1 MLNKNKNGFLST
13 WRKKK
18 QYSPIVF
25 VNNPVK
31 DTEHDVIGFD
41 AQVKTLQN
49 AIDNGATM
57 IGVIADY
64 GTGKSSM
71 TELLC
76 NRFRRRLHP
85 RPIKVNMWDSLTQ
98 ESITGDTIGV
108 SNLTRSFL
116 FQLANGK
123 NAVFSS
129 YINKLLS
136 KNYGNISFA
145 SSNPWRFCLFAI
157 ISGLLFGLHMMSTVS
172 GTGVMQYLPEY
183 MQKIIPFIKALS
195 PWFLVAAIA
204 SLLLG
209 LMNLSIVFS
218 HWKMPTRREIEV
230 NDVFDTY
237 RVIARKITP
246 ACKRKKR
253 LVFIDDLDRVN
264 DKSIIIAFLKELY
277 RFQDSITKNKKQ
289 IVFIVSVKPESELKD
304 NFEEPKP
311 LTNNQTDS
319 GDNGEKTNQQVSENQ
334 NIKETSLIYP
344 KVFDTTL
351 FLKPIHFDDYDS
363 ILLRLIKSAPKKKKA
378 LEQLIGKDI
387 EKSLP
392 YSFRWIK
399 NGTNLTLRDLKD
411 RLNHAV
417 AIMVSL
423 KNKSYENNSAA
434 NFEACTAVAYLES
447 QYPNEYY
454 RLIKNEESFAKFIQ
468 ASYTIVND
476 ATIEEDTSELV
487 EKFSSCFGN
496 GEYTEEF
503 IKSLCGMVMEKIFK
517 DDFRMYFYTYPK
529 DSHIKTTEER
539 EICNCLLFPKQYS
552 IPADLDEYVKLA
564 YVTGE
569 NETIAK
575 TLIPLDVF
583 PPIVIEN
590 GTLLNQAVEIS
601 IDKAFAAFA
610 KRVIDVKTPQ
620 KDLSEYWAK
629 IASIRGKN
637 YKDFINRCI
646 KKIAEIDDPETI
658 IQKRLDIIKGFG
670 NSILLFK
677 DLFDG
682 IEGMPQITKAE
693 IDAIGDPDIYIPLI
707 SLDAIEEDQHKY
719 LSTAINFSQT
729 VFHEGVWDKAVCAMK
744 ALIKIIAATEI
755 GHDILRFLKINR
767 YLDEEMFSVVC
778 SANISHKE
786 IAEYIN
792 MFDPDELSQGYL
804 KLLDRLGFNS
814 FIDENIV
821 IYMLEHAMFFTPIL
835 YYINNNNLH
844 QMDKFLGYGIK
855 AIEACKKINETNP
868 EIVVIFRKHCL
879 MVKAMRLYD
888 LFYDEFPLITVDEY
902 KMFQHTSNAI
912 YHINTEV
919 IDEKNI
925 SALLDIIYSRK
936 YSPEDLV
943 YLFEYLFKADV
954 NINCIDDTSTI
965 KSIIDSFEFD
975 RFSTNRLTNEQRS
988 RIYATFS
995 DQYNI
1000 SDSEDAISFTK
1011 CFGCFIPEV
1020 EEIISS
1026 DKSACKEYCELIA
1039 EMNELSEIALV
1050 WLESNYFTVAAS
1062 EKICKILFEKEWY
1075 ADYIV
1080 ATMLREKHMIM
1091 DDRIDFVSYFDAYAN
1106 VAEAFEIMSGHWDFL
1121 EKLQQQ
1127 ADFSKLSEE
1136 QIIPMFN
1143 VPQYTRFLTHIL
1155 SDNTTPELKKQ
1166 YIRDFY
1172 KFKEEKDSIAF
1183 QQLICKPE
1191 NIKLVDSLE
1200 LKESISRRLWESK
1213 PSHKGQFTKA
1223 WNKEWSRKLSQPHP
1237 V

>member
-1 MLNKNKNGFLST
+1 MLTENKTPSATK
-13 WRKKK
+13 KKK

-41 AQVKTLQN
+41 AQVKTLHD

-98 ESITGDTIGV
+98 ENITGDISGV

-123 NAVFSS
+123 NAAFSS

-145 SSNPWRFCLFAI
+145 SSNPWRFGMFAI

-172 GTGVMQYLPEY
+172 GTGVIQYLPEH
-183 MQKIIPFIKALS
+183 MNKTISFIKALS

-209 LMNLSIVFS
+209 LKNLSIVFS
-218 HWKMPTRREIEV
+218 HWKMPTRREVEV

-237 RVIARKITP
+237 RVIAKKITP
-246 ACKRKKR
+246 WCKRKKR

-264 DKSIIIAFLKELY
+264 DKRIIIAFLKELY
-277 RFQDSITKNKKQ
+277 RFQDSITKNRKQ

-304 NFEEPKP
+304 NSEHPNPPTSNKKASEGDVKK
-311 LTNNQTDS
+311 TD
-319 GDNGEKTNQQVSENQ
+319 QVASENQ
-334 NIKETSLIYP
+334 NHKETSLIYP

-378 LEQLIGKDI
+378 LERLIEKDI
-387 EKSLP
+387 KKALP

-423 KNKSYENNSAA
+423 KNKSYENTSAA
-434 NFEACTAVAYLES
+434 NFEACAAVAYLES
-447 QYPNEYY
+447 QYPTEYY

-476 ATIEEDTSELV
+476 ATIEEDTSELRK
-487 EKFSSCFGN
+487 KFASCFDKE
-496 GEYTEEF
+496 EYTEEF
-503 IKSLCGMVMEKIFK
+503 IKALCGMVMEKIFK

-552 IPADLDEYVKLA
+552 IPTDLDEYVRMA
-564 YVTGE
+564 YITGE

-575 TLIPLDVF
+575 TLMPLEVF

-590 GTLLNQAVEIS
+590 GTLLNQAVEVS
-601 IDKAFAAFA
+601 IDKAFTAFS
-610 KRVIDVKTPQ
+610 KRVIDVKNPQ
-620 KDLSEYWAK
+620 KDLSGYWTK
-629 IASIRGKN
+629 IAGIRGEN
-637 YKDFINRCI
+637 YQDFINRCI
-646 KKIAEIDDPETI
+646 NKVAAIEDPESI
-658 IQKRLDIIKGFG
+658 VQKRLDIIKGFG
-670 NSILLFK
+670 KNVLLFK

-693 IDAIGDPDIYIPLI
+693 IDSIGDPDIYIPLI
-707 SLDAIEEDQHKY
+707 SLVAIEEDQHKY
-719 LSTAINFSQT
+719 LCTAINFSQT
-729 VFHEGVWDKAVCAMK
+729 VFHEGVWDKAVNVMK
-744 ALIKIIAATEI
+744 ALMKIITAKEI
-755 GHDILRFLKINR
+755 GHDILRFLKNNR

-778 SANISHKE
+778 SANISHEE

-792 MFDPDELSQGYL
+792 KFEPAELSLGYL
-804 KLLDRLGFNS
+804 KLLDQLGFSAFLN
-814 FIDENIV
+814 ENIV
-821 IYMLEHAMFFTPIL
+821 IYMMKHAMFFTPIL
-835 YYINNNNLH
+835 FYANNNNLH
-844 QMDKFLGYGIK
+844 QMDEFLQYGIK
-855 AIEACKKINETNP
+855 AEEACKKINETNP
-868 EIVVIFRKHCL
+868 EIVVAFRKHCL
-879 MVKAMRLYD
+879 KVKAMRLFG
-888 LFYDEFPLITVDEY
+888 LFYEEYPLITIEEY
-902 KMFQHTSNAI
+902 KMFHHASNAI
-912 YHINTEV
+912 YHINTKA
-919 IDEKNI
+919 IDEDNV
-925 SALLDIIYSRK
+925 SALLEVIYSRQ
-936 YSPEDLV
+936 YSAEDVV
-943 YLFEYLFKADV
+943 YLFDYLFKVEV
-954 NINCIDDTSTI
+954 NPNCISDESTV
-965 KSIIDSFEFD
+965 KSIIDDIEFAH
-975 RFSTNRLTNEQRS
+975 FHTEQLTYEQRS
-988 RIYATFS
+988 HLYASFS
-995 DQYNI
+995 DKYNI
-1000 SDSEDAISFTK
+1000 SDSESAISFTRH
-1011 CFGCFIPEV
+1011 FGCFIPEV
-1020 EEIISS
+1020 EKIISA
-1026 DKSACKEYCELIA
+1026 DKATNTKYRALIVELD
-1039 EMNELSEIALV
+1039 ELSDVALLWV
-1050 WLESNYFTVAAS
+1050 KSYYFTAPAS
-1062 EKICKILFEKEWY
+1062 EKLCNILFENGMC

-1080 ATMLREKHMIM
+1080 ATMLREKRMII
-1091 DDRIDFVSYFDAYAN
+1091 DHRIDFSIYIEVYVNVSAVFD
-1106 VAEAFEIMSGHWDFL
+1106 IMSDHWDFL
-1121 EKLQQQ
+1121 ERLQSE
-1127 ADFSKLSEE
+1127 ADLNELSES
-1136 QIIPMFN
+1136 QLIPVFK
-1143 VPQYTRFLTHIL
+1143 VPQTQRFFEYML
-1155 SDNTTPELKKQ
+1155 SDKTTLELKKK
-1166 YIRDFY
+1166 YLKEFY

-1183 QQLICKPE
+1183 QRLICTPT
-1191 NIKLVDSLE
+1191 NIKLVDSID
-1200 LKESISRRLWESK
+1200 LKESISQRLWETNRN
-1213 PSHKGQFTKA
+1213 HKGQFTKA
-1223 WNKEWSRKLSQPHP
+1223 WNKEWSKKLSQPQP